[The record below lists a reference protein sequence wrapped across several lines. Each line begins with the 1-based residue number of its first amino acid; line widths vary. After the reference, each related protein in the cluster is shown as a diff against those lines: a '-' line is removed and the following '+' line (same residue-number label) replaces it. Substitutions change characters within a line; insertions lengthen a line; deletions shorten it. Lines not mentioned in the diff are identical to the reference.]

1 MKIHKRRVWPLS
13 GKNVSMKFVRDEP
26 WNARKNAG
34 LKMEKMPKKLKR
46 SLERQKKRP
55 KARPG
60 RSNLF
65 HEIHIDAR
73 A

>member
-13 GKNVSMKFVRDEP
+13 GKNVSMRFVRGEP

-34 LKMEKMPKKLKR
+34 LKMKKLPKKLKR

-55 KARPG
+55 HARPG

-65 HEIHIDAR
+65 NEIHIDAR

>member
-1 MKIHKRRVWPLS
+1 
-13 GKNVSMKFVRDEP
+13 VRGEP

-34 LKMEKMPKKLKR
+34 LKMKKLPKKLKR

-55 KARPG
+55 HARPG

-65 HEIHIDAR
+65 NEIHIDAR